1 MDEELRQ
8 AENLH
13 KNLSTYKN
21 QEYPEKVLKINT
33 LKKKLEDINE
43 VNKEESE
50 NLNDMINRERQNM
63 KRENYE
69 LAHNIA
75 DRVSKVS
82 STASS

>member
-1 MDEELRQ
+1 MDQELKE

-13 KNLSTYKN
+13 KILSTYKN

-43 VNKEESE
+43 VNKEESD
-50 NLNDMINRERQNM
+50 NMNDMINRERQNM

-69 LAHNIA
+69 IAHNIA
-75 DRVSKVS
+75 DKISKVS
-82 STASS
+82 